1 MDLANTTGQ
10 KVTEFVLLGFPSL
23 SPTLRLILCSFLSAS
38 YAFTLL
44 GNLSILWAV
53 LRDTHLSRMPM
64 YILLGNFS
72 GLEMCYVTSTVPRML
87 IDMAFPPGIISFRDC
102 FFQFY
107 FFFSMGATECLCLS
121 SMALDRYLA
130 ICHPLRY
137 PMLMSPQFCSTLSAC
152 CWISGFLWFL
162 VPIVLISQLPFCG
175 PNILDHF
182 VCDPG
187 PLLAVSCRP
196 APLTQ
201 MSCYVL
207 SSLIIFA
214 TFLFI
219 VASYGT
225 VLQKVLKLPSAAGRR
240 KAFSTCTSHLA
251 VVSLFYGSVMVTYVN
266 PESSGGSNKAVT
278 LFYSVVTPLLNPL
291 IYSLR
296 NKEMI
301 AALKEILQR
310 ALKWPAKATVLQIGT
325 SLKEGTFKEKPCHAY
340 CKKAI
345 AAAVPNVIC

>member
-1 MDLANTTGQ
+1 MSVEQERQIDLTNITGH

-23 SPTLRLILCSFLSAS
+23 SPALRLLLCSILSTG
-38 YAFTLL
+38 YVFTIL
-44 GNLSILWAV
+44 GNLCIIWAV
-53 LRDTHLSRMPM
+53 LRDTHLSRLPM

-87 IDMAFPPGIISFRDC
+87 IDVASPPGVISFRDC
-102 FFQFY
+102 FLQFY
-107 FFFSMGATECLCLS
+107 FFFSMGATECFCLS

-137 PMLMSPQFCSTLSAC
+137 PMLMSPQFCCTLSAC
-152 CWISGFLWFL
+152 CWVSGFLWYL
-162 VPIVLISQLPFCG
+162 VPIILISQLPFCG

-182 VCDPG
+182 ICDPG
-187 PLLAVSCRP
+187 PLLAASCSP

-201 MSCYVL
+201 ITCYVL
-207 SSLIIFA
+207 SSLLAFA
-214 TFLFI
+214 TFFFI
-219 VASYGT
+219 VTSYGT
-225 VLQKVLKLPSAAGRR
+225 VLQTVLKLPSAAGRR

-266 PESSGGSNKAVT
+266 PGSSGGSNKVVT
-278 LFYSVVTPLLNPL
+278 AFYSMVTPLLNPL

-301 AALKEILQR
+301 AALKRTLIQ
-310 ALKWPAKATVLQIGT
+310 G
-325 SLKEGTFKEKPCHAY
+325 C
-340 CKKAI
+340 
-345 AAAVPNVIC
+345 